1 MAKQRSKDENFSA
14 WWRALRD
21 PLSFLLGSGVVI
33 YEMVVEHADQ
43 KLVLGLAAA
52 LLGLPV
58 AAWAGKR
65 LDRRG
70 DGE

>member
-1 MAKQRSKDENFSA
+1 MAPRRTRDESVTA

-52 LLGLPV
+52 LVGVPF
-58 AAWAGKR
+58 AGWAGKK
-65 LDRRG
+65 LDRKG
-70 DGE
+70 GGE